1 MHIKIWN
8 HVSNFPSKAI
18 FAKIPSIVAKIFH
31 SFRLFAMV
39 ESAPIR
45 GLWCASLTPLGADG
59 SVDCA
64 SLVAHVHRLTAKGL
78 DGIVL
83 FGTTGE
89 GASFSMAEGTGG
101 WVPCWIPTSRRIAWL
116 PQPVAPRWLTRWH

>member
-45 GLWCASLTPLGADG
+45 GLWCASLTPLDADG

-64 SLVAHVHRLTAKGL
+64 RLVAHVHRLTAKGV

-89 GASFSMAEGTGG
+89 GVLCPDLFKSPGF
-101 WVPCWIPTSRRIAWL
+101 
-116 PQPVAPRWLTRWH
+116 